1 MSEFELIDRLHARI
15 GRPDGGI
22 ALGIG
27 DDAAVLQVPPGRQ
40 LVACTDTLVGGVHFE
55 SSVDPRALGHKSLVV
70 NLSDLAAMGAEPAW
84 FLLALTLPGDDADW
98 VERFADGMAV
108 AALESGVFLAGG
120 DTTRGSLSVT
130 VTALGFVPPGAA
142 LTRSGARAGDRIFV
156 SGAPG
161 RAAFA
166 VQGRRA
172 GLDVPEDCASAL
184 DFPVPRVALGLALRG
199 VATACIDVSDGLA
212 ADLGH
217 VLKQSGAGAQLD
229 LGRLPVPGALS
240 GLSNEQRWTLQLA
253 GGDDYEL
260 CFTAPESRAGD
271 VSRAALEAAVPV
283 HEIGTVKAAQGLVLL
298 RPDGRPFD
306 LAGAGYEHFA
316 DTGGGGA

>member
-1 MSEFELIDRLHARI
+1 MPEFELIDRLHERI
-15 GRPDGGI
+15 GRPGGGI

-27 DDAAVLQVPPGRQ
+27 DDAAVLQVPPGLQ
-40 LVACTDTLVGGVHFE
+40 LVACTDTLVEGVHFE
-55 SSVDPRALGHKSLVV
+55 PSVDPRALGHKSLAL

-98 VERFADGMAV
+98 LDRFAGGMAD
-108 AALESGVFLAGG
+108 AALESRVFLAGG

-142 LTRSGARAGDRIFV
+142 LTRGGARPGDRVFV

-166 VQGRRA
+166 LQGRRA
-172 GLDVPEDCASAL
+172 GRDVPYDCASAL
-184 DFPVPRVALGLALRG
+184 DFPAPRLALGLALRG

-217 VLKQSGAGAQLD
+217 VLRQSGAGAQLD
-229 LGRLPVPGALS
+229 LGGLPVPAALS
-240 GLSNEQRWTLQLA
+240 GLSSEQRWTLQLA

-260 CFTAPESRAGD
+260 CFTAPESRVGD
-271 VSRAALEAAVPV
+271 VNRAALEAAVPV
-283 HEIGTVKAAQGLVLL
+283 HEIGTVHAGEGLVLL
-298 RPDGRPFD
+298 QPDGRPFE
-306 LAGAGYEHFA
+306 LAGAGYDHFA
-316 DTGGGGA
+316 DSGGERA